1 MNVHDSEKLAGL
13 LELEGYVRAE
23 AAARADVILLN
34 TCSIREKAA
43 EKVFGEL
50 GRLRRLKLQADPLC
64 ESCKPEGRVRLAREV
79 DHVIRITER
88 PDLRLDWGNL
98 KSLCSRCHAA
108 KSAAERAADRRKAVT

>member
-1 MNVHDSEKLAGL
+1 MPNRLPMHRPPGAASNQQRQRERDQRRGSSAQR
-13 LELEGYVRAE
+13 GYDYAWQQ
-23 AAARADVILLN
+23 L
-34 TCSIREKAA
+34 
-43 EKVFGEL
+43 
-50 GRLRRLKLQADPLC
+50 RLLKLQTDPMC